1 MRAGNGAHTVYIIPR
16 DRLLA
21 AGGTLTLA
29 TAAGTHQL
37 SVESEDEMLDGDV
50 VLQDDEEDEEDEDQE
65 ILETE
70 QVLEDEHCLENPP
83 D

>member
-1 MRAGNGAHTVYIIPR
+1 VRTGSHTVYIIPR

-21 AGGTLTLA
+21 AGGAFTLA
-29 TAAGTHQL
+29 AAAEPAGD
-37 SVESEDEMLDGDV
+37 EDEEMLDGDV
-50 VLQDDEEDEEDEDQE
+50 VLQDQEDAEHSDDEE

-70 QVLEDEHCLENPP
+70 QVLSHDHCLENPP